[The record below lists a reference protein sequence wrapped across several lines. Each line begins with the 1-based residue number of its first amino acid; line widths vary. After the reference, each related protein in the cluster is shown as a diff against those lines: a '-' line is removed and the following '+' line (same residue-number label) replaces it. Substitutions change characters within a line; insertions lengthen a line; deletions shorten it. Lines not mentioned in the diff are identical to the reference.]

1 MTDEEIYVVD
11 HELSYDQT
19 PLFDRTQNIYNTL
32 LTSFII
38 CIVLSIVSA
47 ANVDAFSRS
56 LILVG
61 EQNEER
67 FSCAWFSKVI
77 GMTFMCVL
85 MTLISIFFFSVLCN
99 ALRMALSSC
108 TEDIKDLA
116 YEELSDS

>member
-1 MTDEEIYVVD
+1 MADEEIYVVD

-19 PLFDRTQNIYNTL
+19 PLFDRTLNIYNTL

-61 EQNEER
+61 EQN
-67 FSCAWFSKVI
+67 
-77 GMTFMCVL
+77 
-85 MTLISIFFFSVLCN
+85 
-99 ALRMALSSC
+99 
-108 TEDIKDLA
+108 
-116 YEELSDS
+116 